1 MRERRGGIEVKLEK
15 HPSKE
20 AKRVVLGVEVFGIVP
35 LDEFA
40 GGVVD
45 G

>member
-1 MRERRGGIEVKLEK
+1 MRERRGGIEVRLEK

-20 AKRVVLGVEVFGIVP
+20 AEKVILGVEVFGTVP

>member
-1 MRERRGGIEVKLEK
+1 MRERRGGIEVRLEK

-20 AKRVVLGVEVFGIVP
+20 VKKVVLGVEVFGVVP